1 MTGSVA
7 SGGEIRTIGI
17 VGAIASGKSTV
28 SKWLSMRGWMLVDAD
43 QEVHRLY
50 GAGQILVEPVV
61 ARFGTAVLR
70 ADGAIDRAAL
80 GREVFADPQKLK
92 DLEAIT
98 HPAAREAI
106 KKRTETLREAGGK
119 AVLEMAL
126 LYRWPEMVSW
136 LDLVVGVFAPDE
148 SRIRRLMDRNHLEEA
163 EARRRAAMQ
172 DQELYL
178 SPAQLVIDNS
188 GDLPSLYRNLEEW
201 LGPVVG

>member
-106 KKRTETLREAGGK
+106 KNRTETLREAGGK